1 MRFPAIMF
9 LAFISVEPAAA
20 EELFTNNTMFM
31 RVQCE
36 IGEFAKDAKS
46 ADLDPAMK
54 ADIYFS
60 WTVEESTKAK
70 ASAGWRWLF
79 GGATVEQARGWQNK
93 DKNEIVRT
101 FNIHEDNTEACQTN
115 RLKVPLGIK
124 ECLMGSI
131 EALKGGTNASCER
144 SRSVGVNT
152 NANGDVTLVKVI
164 QVKGEAAYDVT
175 TTYITKVTAPAK
187 ALEQKKASNGQMLAL
202 DGGKASE
209 PR

>member
-1 MRFPAIMF
+1 MRFAAIVF
-9 LAFISVEPAAA
+9 LALMSVEQAAA

-70 ASAGWRWLF
+70 ASGGWRWLF

-101 FNIHEDNTEACQTN
+101 FNIHEDNTEACQAN
-115 RLKVPLGIK
+115 RLNVPLGIK

-131 EALKGGTNASCER
+131 DALRGGTNASCER
-144 SRSVGVNT
+144 SRSIGVNT
-152 NANGDVTLVKVI
+152 NASGEVTLVKVI

-175 TTYITKVTAPAK
+175 TTYTTKVSAPAK
-187 ALEQKKASNGQMLAL
+187 PQEPKKASIGQMLAL
-202 DGGKASE
+202 DGERA
-209 PR
+209 PH

>member
-1 MRFPAIMF
+1 MRFLAIVF
-9 LAFISVEPAAA
+9 LALIWAGQAPA
-20 EELFTNNTMFM
+20 EDLFTNNTMFM

-46 ADLDPAMK
+46 ADLDAAMK
-54 ADIYFS
+54 ADVYFS
-60 WTVEESTKAK
+60 WTVEQSTKAK
-70 ASAGWRWLF
+70 ASGGWHWLF

-131 EALKGGTNASCER
+131 DALRAGTNASCER
-144 SRSVGVNT
+144 SRAIGVNT

-175 TTYITKVTAPAK
+175 TTYITKVSAPAK
-187 ALEQKKASNGQMLAL
+187 PLEQKKASNSQMLAL
-202 DGGKASE
+202 DSE
-209 PR
+209 RARETR

>member
-1 MRFPAIMF
+1 MRFFAIVF
-9 LAFISVEPAAA
+9 LALMSIEQAVAD
-20 EELFTNNTMFM
+20 ELFTNNTMFM

-60 WTVEESTKAK
+60 WTVEETKKAK

-101 FNIHEDNTEACQTN
+101 FNIHEDNTEACQGN

-131 EALKGGTNASCER
+131 DALRGGTNASCER
-144 SRSVGVNT
+144 SRAIGVNT
-152 NANGDVTLVKVI
+152 SANGEVTLVKVI
-164 QVKGEAAYDVT
+164 EVKGEAVYDVT
-175 TTYITKVTAPAK
+175 TTYITKVSAPAK
-187 ALEQKKASNGQMLAL
+187 PQEPKKASIGQVLAL
-202 DGGKASE
+202 DGERA
-209 PR
+209 PH

>member
-1 MRFPAIMF
+1 MAMRFLAIVF
-9 LAFISVEPAAA
+9 LALISVGPAAA
-20 EELFTNNTMFM
+20 DDLFTNNTMFM

-36 IGEFAKDAKS
+36 IGEFAKDVKS

-70 ASAGWRWLF
+70 ASGGWHWLF

-101 FNIHEDNTEACQTN
+101 FNIHEDNTEACQSN

-124 ECLMGSI
+124 ECLMGSMD
-131 EALKGGTNASCER
+131 ALKAGTNASCER
-144 SRSVGVNT
+144 SRSIGVNT
-152 NANGDVTLVKVI
+152 NASGEVTLVKVI
-164 QVKGEAAYDVT
+164 QVKGEAVYDVT
-175 TTYITKVTAPAK
+175 TTYITKVSAPAK
-187 ALEQKKASNGQMLAL
+187 PQEQKKASIDQMPTLVTE
-202 DGGKASE
+202 KAH
-209 PR
+209 